1 MTAVS
6 GAAAEERQ
14 LDGILLLIR
23 KAVPYVDDV
32 RTENIAVGEHDAG
45 LNAVGLLP
53 VGKIVEAHIPIAAG
67 RAAVIIKGVLV
78 VNVLPGGV
86 VDIVEGDERRGGSG
100 FQHGSL
106 GQRNRLLRLFC
117 AFLFLHVFR
126 RRRCFFYRFVPLRL
140 RRQNRGTGKAQKAEK
155 RKDES
160 QNFVSC
166 FQRGVFLL
174 AVVWGVLAYPS
185 GGTPWKNQIGNICV
199 PPSSFYVGPYLSST
213 PPDREVTRRQR
224 AALLHENCTPPRV
237 SPSRPHCVNCGW
249 AEVSLSPCAVMA
261 VPAAVRQFRADGIAL
276 RKGSWRVTRRASLSR
291 HMGMYLV
298 NGYELVN
305 DS

>member
-78 VNVLPGGV
+78 VNVLPGGI
-86 VDIVEGDERRGGSG
+86 VDIVERDERRGCGG

-106 GQRNRLLRLFC
+106 SQGNR
-117 AFLFLHVFR
+117 
-126 RRRCFFYRFVPLRL
+126 
-140 RRQNRGTGKAQKAEK
+140 
-155 RKDES
+155 
-160 QNFVSC
+160 
-166 FQRGVFLL
+166 
-174 AVVWGVLAYPS
+174 
-185 GGTPWKNQIGNICV
+185 
-199 PPSSFYVGPYLSST
+199 
-213 PPDREVTRRQR
+213 
-224 AALLHENCTPPRV
+224 
-237 SPSRPHCVNCGW
+237 
-249 AEVSLSPCAVMA
+249 
-261 VPAAVRQFRADGIAL
+261 
-276 RKGSWRVTRRASLSR
+276 
-291 HMGMYLV
+291 
-298 NGYELVN
+298 
-305 DS
+305 

>member
-1 MTAVS
+1 M
-6 GAAAEERQ
+6 
-14 LDGILLLIR
+14 
-23 KAVPYVDDV
+23 
-32 RTENIAVGEHDAG
+32 GEHDAG

-53 VGKIVEAHIPIAAG
+53 VGKIVETHIPVAAG

-106 GQRNRLLRLFC
+106 GQRNRLLRLFGR
-117 AFLFLHVFR
+117 LFLLRFFAGFR
-126 RRRCFFYRFVPLRL
+126 RFRESTILRL
-140 RRQNRGTGKAQKAEK
+140 RRQNRGTGKAQKAKK

-166 FQRGVFLL
+166 FQRGIFLL

-185 GGTPWKNQIGNICV
+185 GGTPWKKQIGNRGI

-213 PPDREVTRRQR
+213 PPDREVTRRQC
-224 AALLHENCTPPRV
+224 AVLLHENCTPPRI
-237 SPSRPHCVNCGW
+237 SPSRPHCVICGW
-249 AEVSLSPCAVMA
+249 AEVSLSPCAVLA

-291 HMGMYLV
+291 RMGLYLV
-298 NGYELVN
+298 NGYELVKVR
-305 DS
+305 

>member
-1 MTAVS
+1 M
-6 GAAAEERQ
+6 
-14 LDGILLLIR
+14 R
-23 KAVPYVDDV
+23 KHN
-32 RTENIAVGEHDAG
+32 TG
-45 LNAVGLLP
+45 LNTVGLLP
-53 VGKIVEAHIPIAAG
+53 VGKVVEAHIPVAAG

-86 VDIVEGDERRGGSG
+86 VDIVEGDERRGSSG

-140 RRQNRGTGKAQKAEK
+140 RRQNRGTGETQKAKK

-166 FQRGVFLL
+166 FQRGIFLL
-174 AVVWGVLAYPS
+174 AVVLGVLGYLS
-185 GGTPWKNQIGNICV
+185 GGTPWKNQIGNMGI
-199 PPSSFYVGPYLSST
+199 PPSSFYVGPYLSPT

-224 AALLHENCTPPRV
+224 AVLLHENCTPPRI
-237 SPSRPHCVNCGW
+237 SPSRPHCVICGW
-249 AEVSLSPCAVMA
+249 AEVSLSPCAVLA

-276 RKGSWRVTRRASLSR
+276 HKGHGVSPGGLRSR
-291 HMGMYLV
+291 GTWECV
-298 NGYELVN
+298 W
-305 DS
+305 

>member
-1 MTAVS
+1 M
-6 GAAAEERQ
+6 
-14 LDGILLLIR
+14 
-23 KAVPYVDDV
+23 
-32 RTENIAVGEHDAG
+32 GEHDAG

-53 VGKIVEAHIPIAAG
+53 VGKVVETHIPVAAG

-78 VNVLPGGV
+78 VNVLPGRV
-86 VDIVEGDERRGGSG
+86 VDIVEGNERRGCGG

-106 GQRNRLLRLFC
+106 GQGNRLLRLF
-117 AFLFLHVFR
+117 LR
-126 RRRCFFYRFVPLRL
+126 RFFAGFCRFWEFTIFRL
-140 RRQNRGTGKAQKAEK
+140 RRQNRGTGETQKAKK

-166 FQRGVFLL
+166 FQRGIFLL
-174 AVVWGVLAYPS
+174 AVVWGVLVYPS
-185 GGTPWKNQIGNICV
+185 GGTPWKKQIGNMGI
-199 PPSSFYVGPYLSST
+199 PPFAFYVGPYLSST

-224 AALLHENCTPPRV
+224 AVLLHENCTPPRI

-298 NGYELVN
+298 NGYELVKVR
-305 DS
+305 